1 MTDEKTYQLSNLEID
16 SVGLVTRGAV
26 TLGDKDD
33 ETRKGKNFIVFKSDN
48 EGKQLMADEKINIEE
63 VTEDNPG
70 VLDRLIT
77 KWFSERIKAGE
88 EAVAAEQSPEPVATE
103 TEPEAPKP
111 ETVQDE
117 VEVVGEQEEDE
128 TPTEES
134 EEPTMTKSDNTA
146 IQALM
151 DAQFEKLEKMNE
163 KQRALDIAAIEKQHR
178 EQIAK
183 LEATVT
189 ILAGDAEKAT
199 EAKERQEMLQ
209 KAEGVRSLGM
219 PATDLANLL
228 YVAKQKFPAE
238 QFEAFDTLLKSADNK
253 VTAAGIFGEI
263 GTSRTPTQI
272 TLEDKIE
279 KAAKETNPADALLD
293 LSAADQMA
301 LAKEWDDKE

>member
-1 MTDEKTYQLSNLEID
+1 MTDKTFTLSNLEID

-33 ETRKGKNFIVFKSDN
+33 EAVKGQNFFLFKSDN

-88 EAVAAEQSPEPVATE
+88 EAVAAEQSPEPVAE

-117 VEVVGEQEEDE
+117 VEEVDEQEEDDP

-134 EEPTMTKSDNTA
+134 EDTMTKSDNTA

-151 DAQFEKLEKMNE
+151 DAQFEKLEKMNA
-163 KQRALDIAAIEKQHR
+163 KQRELDIAAIEKSHQ
-178 EQIAK
+178 EKIAK

-189 ILAGDAEKAT
+189 ILAGNAEQAT
-199 EAKERQEMLQ
+199 EAKVRNEMIQ
-209 KAEGVRSLGM
+209 KAESIRSLGM
-219 PATDLANLL
+219 PTTDMANIL
-228 YVAKQKFPAE
+228 YDAKQALPAE
-238 QFEAFDTLLKSADNK
+238 QFEALDALLKSADNK
-253 VTAAGIFGEI
+253 IVAAGVWDEI
-263 GTSRTPTQI
+263 GTSRSPEVVK
-272 TLEDKIE
+272 LEDKIAKAAEETDPETALQNLSPAE
-279 KAAKETNPADALLD
+279 KAEL
-293 LSAADQMA
+293 AAQWN
-301 LAKEWDDKE
+301 K